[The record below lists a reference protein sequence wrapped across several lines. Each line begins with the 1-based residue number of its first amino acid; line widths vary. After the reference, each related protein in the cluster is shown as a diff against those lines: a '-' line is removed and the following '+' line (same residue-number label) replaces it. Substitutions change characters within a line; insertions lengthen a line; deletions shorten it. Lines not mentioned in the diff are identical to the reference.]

1 MFQFE
6 KVQKIFIDFDG
17 VIVDSNGFKERAI
30 ENSIFKLLSKT
41 EKTLQAIKF
50 FNSNAGISRNLKLSR
65 FFKKE
70 DISKIL
76 KIYNEECFYFFSK
89 AVPTRGFIEF
99 LDHIKCRNSN
109 VKFYILSGGEKREIE
124 IFLKKNLLFD
134 YFEEILA
141 SEKNKFDHLVEKG
154 VSENDIFIGDSKNDL
169 NTSLEVGLRFILM
182 EEFKSLASFPEKS
195 LLKEKVFLKT
205 KNFESLIKDIS

>member
-154 VSENDIFIGDSKNDL
+154 VSENDIFIGDSKNDVKAAL
-169 NTSLEVGLRFILM
+169 KINIKFILFKRYKSLKSFPSK
-182 EEFKSLASFPEKS
+182 EFIKKNVFLETHDFKSLI
-195 LLKEKVFLKT
+195 KE
-205 KNFESLIKDIS
+205 I

>member
-50 FNSNAGISRNLKLSR
+50 FNSNAGISRNLKLSK

-169 NTSLEVGLRFILM
+169 KAALKINIKFILFKRYKSLKSFPSK
-182 EEFKSLASFPEKS
+182 EFIKKNVFLETHDFKSLI
-195 LLKEKVFLKT
+195 KE
-205 KNFESLIKDIS
+205 I

>member
-169 NTSLEVGLRFILM
+169 KAALKINIKFILFKRYKSLKSFPSK
-182 EEFKSLASFPEKS
+182 EFIKKNVFLETHDFKSLI
-195 LLKEKVFLKT
+195 KE
-205 KNFESLIKDIS
+205 I